1 VDPQRVQSIVRSL
14 MRLTLIQKEG
24 AITMMPEEILI
35 R

>member
-1 VDPQRVQSIVRSL
+1 VRALQRFE
-14 MRLTLIQKEG
+14 LIHAEG